1 MSRIRIG
8 ICSWRFPS
16 WEGLVCSAPD
26 GINDLAE
33 YARQYDT
40 VEVDQWFWSLLE
52 GVKPKLPDPEDV
64 EDYRH
69 SVSSDFR
76 LSVKA
81 PNAITL
87 THY

>member
-1 MSRIRIG
+1 MCCFASVALG
-8 ICSWRFPS
+8 YLLGS
-16 WEGLVCSAPD
+16 GQ
-26 GINDLAE
+26 
-33 YARQYDT
+33 ARQYDT
-40 VEVDQWFWSLLE
+40 VEVDQRFWSLLE

-64 EDYRH
+64 ADYRH

-87 THY
+87 THDYNKN